1 MNLLVVVGIIA
12 GACGI
17 ACLLLIALHRWGPR
31 DVLVSD
37 SARGAAVYTVVGTS
51 FAVLMAFV
59 VLIAFQSFNDAKNG
73 AQQESDAVLQLFRA
87 ADYFP
92 QDERVEVQKDLIC
105 YGRAVIAQ
113 DWPDMRYDRRSPVV
127 DGWAYELQRHYRALQ
142 VRTSQQQ
149 DAFADLLDLSQDRA
163 DARRLRETQAAATV
177 TAPVWLILGLGAL
190 INIGL
195 ALLFIDRRG
204 ESLGVHAIMV
214 ASLTAVVVGTL
225 LLIYFLDH
233 PYADAPGG
241 IRPSEMQSTVAIMQV
256 ERPEIAVR
264 CNAEGDPI

>member
-1 MNLLVVVGIIA
+1 VNLWVVVAIIV

-17 ACLLLIALHRWGPR
+17 TCGLLVALDRWGPR
-31 DVLVSD
+31 DVFVSD

-73 AQQESDAVLQLFRA
+73 SQQESDALLQLFRA
-87 ADYFP
+87 AEYFP
-92 QDERVEVQKDLIC
+92 QGQREEVQQDLIC
-105 YGRAVIAQ
+105 YGRAVIAR
-113 DWPDMRYDRRSPVV
+113 DWPDMQHDERSPVV
-127 DGWAYELQRHYRALQ
+127 DAWAYELQRHYRGLQ
-142 VRTSQQQ
+142 VRTAQQQ

-163 DARRLRETQAAATV
+163 DGRRLRETQAASTV
-177 TAPVWLILGLGAL
+177 TAPVWLILGLGAV

-204 ESLGVHAIMV
+204 ESLAVQAIML

-241 IRPSEMQSTVAIMQV
+241 IRPTEMESTVSVMQA
-256 ERPEIAVR
+256 ERPGLRAHCTASGI
-264 CNAEGDPI
+264 PI